1 MVYKKKDS
9 GEGIL
14 KTNLWVTLFL
24 AFNILS
30 YLPGQK
36 KKKRKK
42 KRRGKEEGRMG
53 AEGEKEEE
61 EEVEEEK
68 SFKWQEAFPLILI

>member
-9 GEGIL
+9 GESIL

-36 KKKRKK
+36 KRKERKREGGRRRGEWEQKEKRK
-42 KRRGKEEGRMG
+42 RRRKWRRRRVLNGR
-53 AEGEKEEE
+53 KL
-61 EEVEEEK
+61 
-68 SFKWQEAFPLILI
+68 SH